1 MAFGKLF
8 LTPKMENP
16 NPDGLEVVAFN
27 SVARPH
33 PFAAGLIF
41 LLHV

>member
-1 MAFGKLF
+1 MASGKLF

-16 NPDGLEVVAFN
+16 NPDVFEMVAFN
-27 SVARPH
+27 SVAGPH

-41 LLHV
+41 LLDV